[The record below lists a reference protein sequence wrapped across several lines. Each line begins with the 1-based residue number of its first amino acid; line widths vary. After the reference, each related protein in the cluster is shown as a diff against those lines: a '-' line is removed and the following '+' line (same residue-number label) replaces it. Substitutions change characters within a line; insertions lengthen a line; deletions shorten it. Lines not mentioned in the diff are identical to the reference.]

1 MKLLTTVTAI
11 VSLLALAGCESKE
24 ARQKAEAL
32 KKLTQPYT
40 ETIPMIVPKNQE
52 RAPGTPAK

>member
-1 MKLLTTVTAI
+1 MKLLTTVIAI
-11 VSLLALAGCESKE
+11 VSLFALAGCESKE
-24 ARQKAEAL
+24 EHQKVEAL
-32 KKLTQPYT
+32 KKLTKPYT